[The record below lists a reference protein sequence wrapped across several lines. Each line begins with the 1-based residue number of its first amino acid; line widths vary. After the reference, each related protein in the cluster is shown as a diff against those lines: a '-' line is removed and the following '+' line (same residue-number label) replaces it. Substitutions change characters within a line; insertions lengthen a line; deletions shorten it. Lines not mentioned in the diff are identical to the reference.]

1 MGKEKS
7 TPQQEYFDA
16 NKDKKVVYGTSD
28 GYLFDEKQF
37 AIGHANSLEDGQNEV
52 ETFLNALHIEVTE
65 SEDE

>member
-1 MGKEKS
+1 MGNEKT
-7 TPQQEYFDA
+7 TPQQEYFDS

-37 AIGHANSLEDGQNEV
+37 AIGHANSLEAGQNEV
-52 ETFLNALHIEVTE
+52 ETFVNALHIEVTE